1 MASHQAG
8 ILAPGPSLGRFL
20 FFQLL
25 AGDDPDTAV
34 SALSE
39 LDDDEDLVVG
49 LGSSI
54 VLAAGGNV
62 EGLRVFPS
70 LTGPGIEIPSTQ
82 TAAFCWLRS
91 ESDRGELIH
100 RALELEQMLEPL
112 ELSHVIDSFKH
123 DPTPSGL
130 GRDLSGYE
138 DGTENPAGD
147 ERIAAAI
154 VSGRGTGLDGS
165 SFVAVQKWQH
175 DLVGLEAMTED
186 ERDNIIGRRQSDN
199 EELEDAPESAHV
211 KRTAQESFEPE
222 AFVVRQSMPWSD
234 PDGEGLVFV
243 AFGHTLDAYEA
254 QLRRMVGLDDGI
266 VDGLFQFSR
275 PVSGGYYW
283 CPPVEDGKLDLQV
296 LTG

>member
-25 AGDDPDTAV
+25 AGDDPDAAV
-34 SALSE
+34 SSLSE
-39 LDDDEDLVVG
+39 LEDDEDLVVG
-49 LGSSI
+49 LGNSL

-100 RALELEQMLEPL
+100 RSLELEQMLEPL
-112 ELSHVIDSFKH
+112 ELSLVIDSFKH

-138 DGTENPAGD
+138 DGTENED
-147 ERIAAAI
+147 VKELVETVI
-154 VSGRGTGLDGS
+154 SDS
-165 SFVAVQKWQH
+165 WSFP
-175 DLVGLEAMTED
+175 DL
-186 ERDNIIGRRQSDN
+186 
-199 EELEDAPESAHV
+199 
-211 KRTAQESFEPE
+211 
-222 AFVVRQSMPWSD
+222 
-234 PDGEGLVFV
+234 
-243 AFGHTLDAYEA
+243 
-254 QLRRMVGLDDGI
+254 
-266 VDGLFQFSR
+266 R
-275 PVSGGYYW
+275 P
-283 CPPVEDGKLDLQV
+283 
-296 LTG
+296 